1 MRGAKMMYAVEF
13 YEDQNGESE
22 VWEFLESLRE
32 QSMGN
37 KDARIQYMQIILQ
50 IQLLEVI
57 GTRQSPDNVKHIVGD
72 IWEIRPGR
80 NRVFFV
86 HVEEGKFVL
95 LHHYRKKTQKTPKR
109 EIIKAK
115 AERDD
120 YVQRMRGDK
129 K

>member
-1 MRGAKMMYAVEF
+1 MMYAVEF

-37 KDARIQYMQIILQ
+37 KDARIQYKQIILQ

>member
-1 MRGAKMMYAVEF
+1 MMYAVEF

>member
-1 MRGAKMMYAVEF
+1 M
-13 YEDQNGESE
+13 
-22 VWEFLESLRE
+22 
-32 QSMGN
+32 
-37 KDARIQYMQIILQ
+37 ILQ

-57 GTRQSPDNVKHIVGD
+57 GTRQSPDNVKHIEGD
-72 IWEIRPGR
+72 IWEIRPGH

-86 HVEEGKFVL
+86 HIEEGKFVL